1 MVVSTVQ
8 VLTTVISVSVA
19 VCLAVLAL
27 VSYVLTLI
35 WSVSRRNDRL
45 DDRQSDHREG
55 EGAGVMNVATLGPR
69 SSRDGPSGETQGD
82 CSGGPN

>member
-1 MVVSTVQ
+1 MITVQ

-35 WSVSRRNDRL
+35 WFVSRRIDRL
-45 DDRQSDHREG
+45 DDRLSDPREG
-55 EGAGVMNVATLGPR
+55 EGAGVVNVATLGPR
-69 SSRDGPSGETQGD
+69 SSREGPSGETQGV
-82 CSGGPN
+82 SPATPST